1 MASAV
6 VTPARRQQLVR
17 FFLVGLLAALVQTAL
32 LWTFV
37 TVARLHYL
45 VAGAIAIEIT
55 ILLQYVLN
63 NAWTFHR
70 SAHSTLREYLVGMGK
85 TNLVR
90 VSALLIQL
98 GILYVFVTSGAVE
111 YVLASSGT
119 TATWQ
124 SSEILLANAGAIAL
138 TGVYRYAL
146 DAYWTWG

>member
-17 FFLVGLLAALVQTAL
+17 FFLVGVVAASVQQAL
-32 LWTFV
+32 LWMFTDV
-37 TVARLHYL
+37 GGLNYILA
-45 VAGAIAIEIT
+45 AAIAIECT

-70 SAHSTLREYLVGMGK
+70 SQHSTMREYMRGLGK

-90 VSALLIQL
+90 GTAIPLQL
-98 GILYVFVTSGAVE
+98 GLLYAFVTWGGVE
-111 YVLASSGT
+111 YLIG
-119 TATWQ
+119 
-124 SSEILLANAGAIAL
+124 NGGAIVI

-146 DAYWTWG
+146 DAHWTWG

>member
-17 FFLVGLLAALVQTAL
+17 FFLVGVVAASVQQAL
-32 LWTFV
+32 LWLFTDLGDLNYIL
-37 TVARLHYL
+37 A
-45 VAGAIAIEIT
+45 AAIAIECT

-70 SAHSTLREYLVGMGK
+70 SQHSNLREYVLGLGK

-90 VSALLIQL
+90 GTAIPIQL
-98 GILYVFVTSGAVE
+98 GLLYAFVTWGGV
-111 YVLASSGT
+111 VPLVG
-119 TATWQ
+119 
-124 SSEILLANAGAIAL
+124 NGGAIVI

-146 DAYWTWG
+146 DAHWTWG

>member
-17 FFLVGLLAALVQTAL
+17 FFLVGAFAASIQQAL
-32 LWTFV
+32 LWLFNDIGGLNYIL
-37 TVARLHYL
+37 A
-45 VAGAIAIEIT
+45 AAIAIECT

-70 SAHSTLREYLVGMGK
+70 SQHSDLREYAVGLGK

-90 VSALLIQL
+90 GTAIPLQL
-98 GILYVFVTSGAVE
+98 GLLYAFVTWGGVTPLVGNGA
-111 YVLASSGT
+111 
-119 TATWQ
+119 
-124 SSEILLANAGAIAL
+124 AIVI

-146 DAYWTWG
+146 DAHWTWG